1 MVANVIVDIE
11 PFLVLVFKLNYPLH
25 GFFHSLLGGSII
37 AVILSIVMVKID
49 ERIQKVTRFFRL
61 RQEYSQRSIWYASFL
76 GVYLHI
82 FLDSFL
88 YTDIK
93 PFFPIPYNPLYNS
106 SIYTGLGIYGFCV
119 TSLVLGIDLYVYTI
133 MNKDSF

>member
-11 PFLVLVFKLNYPLH
+11 PFLVLVFKLDCPLH

-37 AVILSIVMVKID
+37 AAILSLVMVKVD
-49 ERIQKVTRFFRL
+49 ERIQKITRFFKL
-61 RQEYSQRSIWYASFL
+61 KQEYSQRSIWYASFL

-88 YTDIK
+88 YTDIE
-93 PFFPIPYNPLYNS
+93 PFFPIPTNPLYNGS
-106 SIYTGLGIYGFCV
+106 MFTGFEIYGFCMI
-119 TSLVLGIDLYVYTI
+119 SLILGIGLYVYKM